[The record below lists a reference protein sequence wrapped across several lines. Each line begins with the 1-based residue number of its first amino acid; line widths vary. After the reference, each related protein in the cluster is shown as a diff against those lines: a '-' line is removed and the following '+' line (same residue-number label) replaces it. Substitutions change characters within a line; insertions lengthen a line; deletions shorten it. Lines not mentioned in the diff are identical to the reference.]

1 MFQAKMQKNLGESM
15 RFYLLIVMFFIIFSK
30 KHFLSYIFAFLNK
43 YPLNMKK
50 IISALA
56 LSVMFAAGSFSGLTA
71 QVKQK
76 QITDGERTV
85 FGKTY
90 TAEELQKTNGMIRCA
105 TTEYEQYL
113 QQMNPNRATDA
124 EFEAWLAPLIEQAKN
139 NKSFANGV
147 ITIPVVVH
155 VIHNGQNLG
164 VAPNI
169 TDNQVISQITV
180 MNQDFAKMAGTPGW
194 NNNPIGANT
203 MIQFA
208 LAKVDPNGNPTN
220 GINRVNL
227 CQPSW
232 STSDINSIVKPQT
245 IWDPTQYMNMW
256 SVNFSSSSL
265 LGYAQFPSTNNPADL
280 AGFGGGANTDGVVSA
295 FRFFG
300 SSTFNDGTF
309 ILSAPYDKGRTM
321 THEVGHYLGL
331 RHIWGDANCGNDFV
345 ADTPVHQTSNGGCP
359 SHPKPNSCGTA
370 DEMFENYMDYTTD
383 GCMNIFTQGQSVR
396 MNTVMNNAVRRSTL
410 ITSTKNLPIALFP
423 VDAEIKVERS
433 CSITKFTNCTQ
444 TAPNSPLN
452 FTIYNRGTSMLTSAT
467 ISYTIGG
474 GAPQTYNW
482 SGSLAQDKFATFT
495 VPVAAGTTSGTVSA
509 SIVSANGTTDQRAT
523 NNTAT
528 GNYTAGGSTAPNYQY
543 SSVVFRLQQDY
554 WGSETTWNL
563 KNQAGATMY
572 SGGPYSDTPQSSP
585 LPPVI
590 TQTWNLTPGCYIFTI
605 NDDWDDGICCGG
617 GNGWFDIKSPDG
629 SVIIYSGGTFTDI
642 DQVAFK
648 VMTLSTTEVND
659 DQFDIYPIPVGE
671 ILNITNVSDKA
682 QYTIFNAAGQIV
694 SKGNIKDNKISVS
707 ELTTGNYVITIQEN
721 EFKASSK
728 FIKK

>member
-1 MFQAKMQKNLGESM
+1 
-15 RFYLLIVMFFIIFSK
+15 
-30 KHFLSYIFAFLNK
+30 
-43 YPLNMKK
+43 MKK
-50 IISALA
+50 FISALA
-56 LSVMFAAGSFSGLTA
+56 LSVMFSAGSFSGLNA
-71 QVKQK
+71 QVKPK
-76 QITDGERTV
+76 MKSDGDRTV

-113 QQMNPNRATDA
+113 QQMDPKRANDA
-124 EFEAWLAPLIEQAKN
+124 EFEAWLAPLIEKAKN
-139 NKSFANGV
+139 NKSQSGGV

-155 VIHNGQNLG
+155 VIHNGQNVG

-194 NNNPIGANT
+194 NTNPIGANT

-220 GINRVNL
+220 GINRVNM
-227 CQPSW
+227 CRAGW
-232 STSDINSIVKPQT
+232 DMGDIDSILKPEA

-256 SVNFSSSSL
+256 SVNFSNQGL
-265 LGYAQFPSTNNPADL
+265 LGYAQFPDPTSVPGLPPAG
-280 AGFGGGANTDGVVSA
+280 AANTDGVVSG

-300 SSTFNDGTF
+300 SSTYNDGTF
-309 ILSAPYDKGRTM
+309 LLSAPYDKGRTM

-345 ADTPVHQTSNGGCP
+345 SDTPVHQTANGGCP
-359 SHPKPNSCGTA
+359 SHPKPNNCPPAGTP
-370 DEMFENYMDYTTD
+370 DEMFENYMDYTSD
-383 GCMNIFTQGQSVR
+383 GCMNIFTQGQSLR
-396 MNTVMNNAVRRSTL
+396 MNTVLSNAVRRNTL
-410 ITSTKNLPIALFP
+410 ITSTRNLPIPLFP
-423 VDAEIKVERS
+423 IDAELKIERS
-433 CSITKFTNCTQ
+433 CTITKFTNCTQ
-444 TAPNSPLN
+444 TTTAVPLR
-452 FTIYNRGTSMLTSAT
+452 FTIYNRGTSTLTSAT
-467 ISYTIGG
+467 VSYSIAG
-474 GAPQTYNW
+474 GAAQTYNW
-482 SGSLAQDKFATFT
+482 TGSLAQDKFATFT
-495 VPVAAGTTSGTVSA
+495 VPVPAGSVSGTVTA
-509 SIVSANGTTDQRAT
+509 NIVNANGTTDQRAT

-528 GNYTAGGSTAPNYQY
+528 GNFVAAGSTAPNYQY

-554 WGSETTWNL
+554 FGSETTWNL
-563 KNQAGATMY
+563 KNQAGTTLY
-572 SGGPYSDTPQSSP
+572 SGGPYSDTPTNAP

-590 TQTWNLTPGCYIFTI
+590 TQTWNLTPGCYVFTI
-605 NDDWDDGICCGG
+605 NDDWDDGLCCGG

-629 SVIIYSGGTFTDI
+629 SVIIYSGGTFADI

-648 VMTLSTTEVND
+648 LMTLSTVEVND

-671 ILNITNVSDKA
+671 VMNITNVSNKA
-682 QYTIFNAAGQIV
+682 QYTIFNTAGQIV
-694 SKGNIKDNKISVS
+694 KKGNIQDNKIRVS
-707 ELTTGNYVITIQEN
+707 ELTTGNYVITIQDN